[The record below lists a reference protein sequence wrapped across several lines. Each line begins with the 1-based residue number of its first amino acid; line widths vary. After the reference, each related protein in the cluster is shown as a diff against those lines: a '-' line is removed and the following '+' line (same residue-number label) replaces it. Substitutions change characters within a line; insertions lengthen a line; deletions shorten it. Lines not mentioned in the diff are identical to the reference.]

1 MVIPVSN
8 AVPRLSTAYSLL
20 SSWSL
25 IVCLPI
31 NPTALQVGE
40 MGVPMAYTT
49 PAKEDSARDQGLA
62 VARSSMAPDYYDGD
76 THGVSDGVPS
86 CDTAVLSVVHRALV
100 SPLLTDEPWG
110 IVVANRIP
118 MLVTA
123 SDVSI
128 GAFLDELKPLLPAPL
143 TYIDCGSSCS
153 LNGVA
158 NGGTVVLRHLDRCG
172 LAAQRQLME
181 SLHLRPLGTQVI
193 GTSLHSL
200 FPLIAAGAFLDML
213 YYRLN
218 IVYVELAARPTW
230 VSTSTK
236 ER

>member
-1 MVIPVSN
+1 
-8 AVPRLSTAYSLL
+8 
-20 SSWSL
+20 
-25 IVCLPI
+25 
-31 NPTALQVGE
+31 
-40 MGVPMAYTT
+40 MAYTT
-49 PAKEDSARDQGLA
+49 ATKEDSARDQGLA

-86 CDTAVLSVVHRALV
+86 CDTAVLSVVHRASV

-128 GAFLDELKPLLPAPL
+128 GAFLDELKPLPAPL

-158 NGGTVVLRHLDRCG
+158 RRNRGAASPRSVRTRGATAIKGVPSSPPSRNPSDRHFVAL
-172 LAAQRQLME
+172 
-181 SLHLRPLGTQVI
+181 V
-193 GTSLHSL
+193 
-200 FPLIAAGAFLDML
+200 
-213 YYRLN
+213 
-218 IVYVELAARPTW
+218 
-230 VSTSTK
+230 VSTD
-236 ER
+236 RDGCVP